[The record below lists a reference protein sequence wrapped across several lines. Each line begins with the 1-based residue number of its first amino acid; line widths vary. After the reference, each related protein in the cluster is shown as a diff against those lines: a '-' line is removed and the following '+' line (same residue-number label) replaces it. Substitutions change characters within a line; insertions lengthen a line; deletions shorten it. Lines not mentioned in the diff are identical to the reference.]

1 MQVID
6 LKVLRK
12 SVDEIKSTVDYL
24 EILLADD
31 NLLIA
36 DIPAPEK
43 KVRKKRVPKK
53 KVDPPNP
60 NPEPEPKKP
69 KRGRRG
75 RKQSA
80 ESYPNPPLRPG
91 ETPV

>member
-60 NPEPEPKKP
+60 EPQMKKP
-69 KRGRRG
+69 RRGRRG

>member
-12 SVDEIKSTVDYL
+12 SVDEIKSMVDYL

-31 NLLIA
+31 NVLIA
-36 DIPAPEK
+36 DIPAPAEK
-43 KVRKKRVPKK
+43 KVRKKRVTKNK
-53 KVDPPNP
+53 TDLP
-60 NPEPEPKKP
+60 NPEPEVKKP
-69 KRGRRG
+69 RRGRRG
-75 RKQSA
+75 RNQST

-91 ETPV
+91 ETP